1 MILGG
6 LIDSLTGANK
16 SARLKGTVV
25 LMRKNVLDLT
35 DLGATIMD
43 GIGDFLGKGVT
54 CQLISS
60 TLVDHDN
67 GGRGGGAGAVGDEPA
82 VADDGGVQVWP
93 HLRLGGGEARGA
105 GRHHRQQLPQLRVPA
120 QDRHP
125 PRRPRPR
132 QPLLRRQLLGLPR
145 RQLHL
150 QPRLLRQ
157 RR

>member
-60 TLVDHDN
+60 TLVDH
-67 GGRGGGAGAVGDEPA
+67 GKHSALLILLLLLLLLLLSLM
-82 VADDGGVQVWP
+82 DGWMY
-93 HLRLGGGEARGA
+93 LDRLKKDSLAWS
-105 GRHHRQQLPQLRVPA
+105 VVFSFS
-120 QDRHP
+120 
-125 PRRPRPR
+125 
-132 QPLLRRQLLGLPR
+132 
-145 RQLHL
+145 
-150 QPRLLRQ
+150 
-157 RR
+157 